1 MIQQIYK
8 SLRKTTLCAIRLT
21 DSDDGE
27 DDRQPNQ
34 EPKNPLVLSGVG
46 KADEKKRDADSG
58 EPQSDEAQRLRRK
71 VVVQATDDDWRW
83 YILYVPTGTVEY
95 LGKNSPRH
103 CYERDL
109 ECHLES

>member
-1 MIQQIYK
+1 M
-8 SLRKTTLCAIRLT
+8 
-21 DSDDGE
+21 
-27 DDRQPNQ
+27 
-34 EPKNPLVLSGVG
+34 
-46 KADEKKRDADSG
+46 
-58 EPQSDEAQRLRRK
+58 RRK

-95 LGKNSPRH
+95 LGKNSPSH